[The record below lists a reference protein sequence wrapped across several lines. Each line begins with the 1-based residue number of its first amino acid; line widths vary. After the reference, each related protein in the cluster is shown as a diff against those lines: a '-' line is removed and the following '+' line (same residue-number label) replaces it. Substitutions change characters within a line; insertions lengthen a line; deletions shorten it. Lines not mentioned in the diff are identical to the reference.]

1 MECKRGDLCVAGGR
15 SVMAAFVARVRALFQ
30 TNPRILYALVGVLVV
45 VAAYLV
51 VRSFGGGAR
60 PPVTQTPPAAPSRP
74 AAIPAPRPVPPP
86 PVPGGGAPAPVSPT
100 PNPPKEA
107 VVPSGPTGRPD
118 PFIPLFTTP
127 GPGQGLPPPPFPGQL
142 PPPPLPGGAPGFPG
156 GGIAITGIVG
166 DSRAVAIVNVG
177 GRTEIL
183 TVGEQIGDMRVV
195 RIDST
200 RRVVT
205 FLQAGRRFDVAMG
218 GE

>member
-1 MECKRGDLCVAGGR
+1 
-15 SVMAAFVARVRALFQ
+15 MAALVARVRALFQ
-30 TNPRILYALVGVLVV
+30 KNPRIQYALVGVLLL
-45 VAAYLV
+45 VAIYLV

-60 PPVTQTPPAAPSRP
+60 APVTRTPPAAPSGS
-74 AAIPAPRPVPPP
+74 AATPAPQPPSPPPAPGGGVGAPVPP
-86 PVPGGGAPAPVSPT
+86 SSK
-100 PNPPKEA
+100 PPKEA

-127 GPGQGLPPPPFPGQL
+127 GPGQTLPPPPFPGQL
-142 PPPPLPGGAPGFPG
+142 PPPPLPGQNVPGFPG
-156 GGIAITGIVG
+156 AGIAITGIVG
-166 DSRAVAIVNVG
+166 DSRSVVIVNVG

-195 RIDST
+195 RIDSA

>member
-1 MECKRGDLCVAGGR
+1 MPPLL
-15 SVMAAFVARVRALFQ
+15 ARLRDLFQ
-30 TNPRILYALVGVLVV
+30 KNPRIQYAVVSALLVV
-45 VAAYLV
+45 AIYLV

-60 PPVTQTPPAAPSRP
+60 APVTRTPPAAPSGP
-74 AAIPAPRPVPPP
+74 AATPAPRPPSPPA
-86 PVPGGGAPAPVSPT
+86 PGGGAPVPPT
-100 PNPPKEA
+100 PKPPKEA

-127 GPGQGLPPPPFPGQL
+127 GPGQGVPPPPFPGQL
-142 PPPPLPGGAPGFPG
+142 PPPPLPGQGAPGFAG
-156 GGIAITGIVG
+156 GGVLITGIVG
-166 DSRAVAIVNVG
+166 DSRSVVIVNVG

-183 TVGEQIGDMRVV
+183 TVGEQIGDMRVL

>member
-1 MECKRGDLCVAGGR
+1 
-15 SVMAAFVARVRALFQ
+15 MAAFMARVRALFQ
-30 TNPRILYALVGVLVV
+30 KNPRIQYALVGVLLV
-45 VAAYLV
+45 VAIYLV

-60 PPVTQTPPAAPSRP
+60 APVTRTPPAAPSGPAATPTPRP
-74 AAIPAPRPVPPP
+74 APSPAG
-86 PVPGGGAPAPVSPT
+86 PGGGAPPPVPAAPK
-100 PNPPKEA
+100 PPKEA

-127 GPGQGLPPPPFPGQL
+127 GPGPGLPPPPFPGQL
-142 PPPPLPGGAPGFPG
+142 PAPPLPGQGVPGFPG
-156 GGIAITGIVG
+156 AGIAITGIVG
-166 DSRAVAIVNVG
+166 DSRSVVIVNVG

>member
-1 MECKRGDLCVAGGR
+1 
-15 SVMAAFVARVRALFQ
+15 MAAFVARVRALFQ
-30 TNPRILYALVGVLVV
+30 KNPRIRYALVGVLLV
-45 VAAYLV
+45 VAIYLV

-60 PPVTQTPPAAPSRP
+60 PPVTRTPPTAPSGP
-74 AAIPAPRPVPPP
+74 AATPAPRPATSPPA
-86 PVPGGGAPAPVSPT
+86 PGGGAPPPVPAAPK
-100 PNPPKEA
+100 PPKEA

-127 GPGQGLPPPPFPGQL
+127 GPGQTLPPPPFPGQL
-142 PPPPLPGGAPGFPG
+142 PPPPLPGQGVPGFPG
-156 GGIAITGIVG
+156 AGIAITGIVG
-166 DSRAVAIVNVG
+166 DSRSVVIVNVG

>member
-1 MECKRGDLCVAGGR
+1 
-15 SVMAAFVARVRALFQ
+15 MAAFVARIRALFQ
-30 TNPRILYALVGVLVV
+30 KNPRIQYALVGVLLI
-45 VAAYLV
+45 VAIYLV
-51 VRSFGGGAR
+51 VRSFGGGGRA
-60 PPVTQTPPAAPSRP
+60 PVTRTPPPAPSGPAATPAPPPAPTPPAPSGG
-74 AAIPAPRPVPPP
+74 AGVPVPP
-86 PVPGGGAPAPVSPT
+86 T
-100 PNPPKEA
+100 PKPPKEA

-118 PFIPLFTTP
+118 PFLPLFTAP
-127 GPGQGLPPPPFPGQL
+127 VPGQGLPPPPFPGQL
-142 PPPPLPGGAPGFPG
+142 PAPPLPGQGGPGFVG

-166 DSRAVAIVNVG
+166 DSRSVVIVNVG

>member
-1 MECKRGDLCVAGGR
+1 
-15 SVMAAFVARVRALFQ
+15 MAALIARLRGLFQ
-30 TNPRILYALVGVLVV
+30 KNPRVQYALVGVLLV
-45 VAAYLV
+45 VAVYLV

-60 PPVTQTPPAAPSRP
+60 APVTRTPPAAPSGS
-74 AAIPAPRPVPPP
+74 AATPAPPPAPPP
-86 PVPGGGAPAPVSPT
+86 PAPGGRAAVPVSPT
-100 PNPPKEA
+100 SKPPKEA

-118 PFIPLFTTP
+118 PFIPLFTPP
-127 GPGQGLPPPPFPGQL
+127 GPGQALPPPPFPGQGL
-142 PPPPLPGGAPGFPG
+142 LPPPLPGQGAPGFPG

-166 DSRAVAIVNVG
+166 DSRSVVIVNVG

-195 RIDST
+195 RIDPT

>member
-1 MECKRGDLCVAGGR
+1 
-15 SVMAAFVARVRALFQ
+15 MAPLVARIRALFQ
-30 TNPRILYALVGVLVV
+30 KNPRIQYALVGVLLV
-45 VAAYLV
+45 VAIYLV

-60 PPVTQTPPAAPSRP
+60 PPVTRTPPAAPSGP
-74 AAIPAPRPVPPP
+74 AATPAPRPAPSPQA
-86 PVPGGGAPAPVSPT
+86 PGGGAPAAPVPPT
-100 PNPPKEA
+100 PKPPKEA

-118 PFIPLFTTP
+118 PFIPLFATP

-142 PPPPLPGGAPGFPG
+142 PPPPLPGQGAPGFPG

-183 TVGEQIGDMRVV
+183 AVGEQIGDMRVV
-195 RIDST
+195 RIDPT

-205 FLQAGRRFDVAMG
+205 FLQAGRRFDVPMG

>member
-1 MECKRGDLCVAGGR
+1 
-15 SVMAAFVARVRALFQ
+15 MAPIIARIRALFQ
-30 TNPRILYALVGVLVV
+30 KNPRIQYALVGVLLV
-45 VAAYLV
+45 VAIYLV
-51 VRSFGGGAR
+51 VRSFGGGGRA
-60 PPVTQTPPAAPSRP
+60 PVTRTPPAAPSGP
-74 AAIPAPRPVPPP
+74 AATPAPRPALSPPA
-86 PVPGGGAPAPVSPT
+86 PGGGAPGAPVPPT
-100 PNPPKEA
+100 PKPPKEA

-127 GPGQGLPPPPFPGQL
+127 APGQGLPPPPFPGQL
-142 PPPPLPGGAPGFPG
+142 PPPPLPGQGVPGFPG

-166 DSRAVAIVNVG
+166 DSRSVVIVNMG

-183 TVGEQIGDMRVV
+183 TVGEQIGDMRVL
-195 RIDST
+195 RIDSA

>member
-1 MECKRGDLCVAGGR
+1 
-15 SVMAAFVARVRALFQ
+15 MAALVARIRALLQ
-30 TNPRILYALVGVLVV
+30 KNPRIRYALVGVLLL
-45 VAAYLV
+45 VAIYLV

-60 PPVTQTPPAAPSRP
+60 APVTRTPPAAPSGS
-74 AAIPAPRPVPPP
+74 AATPAPQPPSPPPAPGGGVGAPVPP
-86 PVPGGGAPAPVSPT
+86 SSK
-100 PNPPKEA
+100 PPKEA

-127 GPGQGLPPPPFPGQL
+127 GPGQTLPPPPFPGQL
-142 PPPPLPGGAPGFPG
+142 PPPPLPGQNVPGFPG
-156 GGIAITGIVG
+156 AGIAITGIVG
-166 DSRAVAIVNVG
+166 DSRSVVIVNVG

>member
-1 MECKRGDLCVAGGR
+1 
-15 SVMAAFVARVRALFQ
+15 MAALVARVRALFQ
-30 TNPRILYALVGVLVV
+30 KNPRIQYALVGVLLL
-45 VAAYLV
+45 VAIYLV

-60 PPVTQTPPAAPSRP
+60 APVTRTPPAAPSGS
-74 AAIPAPRPVPPP
+74 AATPAPQPPSPPPAPGGGVGAPVPP
-86 PVPGGGAPAPVSPT
+86 SSK
-100 PNPPKEA
+100 PPKEA

-127 GPGQGLPPPPFPGQL
+127 GPGQTLPPPPFPGQL
-142 PPPPLPGGAPGFPG
+142 PPPPLPGQNVPGFPG
-156 GGIAITGIVG
+156 AGIAITGIVG
-166 DSRAVAIVNVG
+166 DSRSVVIVNVG

>member
-1 MECKRGDLCVAGGR
+1 
-15 SVMAAFVARVRALFQ
+15 MAALVARVRALFQ
-30 TNPRILYALVGVLVV
+30 KNPRIQYALVGVLLV
-45 VAAYLV
+45 VAIYLV

-60 PPVTQTPPAAPSRP
+60 APVTRTPPAAPSGP
-74 AAIPAPRPVPPP
+74 AATPAPQPPPSPPAPGAPVPP
-86 PVPGGGAPAPVSPT
+86 T
-100 PNPPKEA
+100 PKPPKEA

-127 GPGQGLPPPPFPGQL
+127 GPGQTLPPPPFPGQL
-142 PPPPLPGGAPGFPG
+142 PPPPLPGQSVPGFPG
-156 GGIAITGIVG
+156 AGIAITGIVG
-166 DSRAVAIVNVG
+166 DSRSVVIVNVG

>member
-1 MECKRGDLCVAGGR
+1 
-15 SVMAAFVARVRALFQ
+15 MAALVARVRALFQ
-30 TNPRILYALVGVLVV
+30 KNPRIQYALVGVLLL
-45 VAAYLV
+45 VAIYLV

-60 PPVTQTPPAAPSRP
+60 APVTRTPPAAPSGP
-74 AAIPAPRPVPPP
+74 AATPAPQPPSPPPAPGGGVGAPVPP
-86 PVPGGGAPAPVSPT
+86 SSK
-100 PNPPKEA
+100 PPKEA

-127 GPGQGLPPPPFPGQL
+127 GPGQTLPPPPFPGQL
-142 PPPPLPGGAPGFPG
+142 PPPPLPGQNVPGFPG
-156 GGIAITGIVG
+156 AGIAITGIVG
-166 DSRAVAIVNVG
+166 DSRSVVIVNVG

>member
-1 MECKRGDLCVAGGR
+1 
-15 SVMAAFVARVRALFQ
+15 MAALVARVRALFQ
-30 TNPRILYALVGVLVV
+30 KNPRIQYALVGVLLI
-45 VAAYLV
+45 VAIYIVL
-51 VRSFGGGAR
+51 RSFGGGAR
-60 PPVTQTPPAAPSRP
+60 APVTRTPPAAPSGP
-74 AAIPAPRPVPPP
+74 AATPAPGSPTPPA
-86 PVPGGGAPAPVSPT
+86 PGGGAPAPVPPT
-100 PNPPKEA
+100 PKPPKEA

-127 GPGQGLPPPPFPGQL
+127 GPGQTLPPPPFPGQL
-142 PPPPLPGGAPGFPG
+142 PPPPLPGQGAPGFPG

-195 RIDST
+195 RIDLT

-205 FLQAGRRFDVAMG
+205 FLQAGRRFDVPMG

>member
-1 MECKRGDLCVAGGR
+1 
-15 SVMAAFVARVRALFQ
+15 MAALVARVRALFQ
-30 TNPRILYALVGVLVV
+30 KNPRIQYALVGVLLL
-45 VAAYLV
+45 VAIYLV
-51 VRSFGGGAR
+51 VRSFGGGVRA
-60 PPVTQTPPAAPSRP
+60 PVTRTPPAAPSGQP
-74 AAIPAPRPVPPP
+74 ATPAPQPPSPPPAPGGGVGAPVPP
-86 PVPGGGAPAPVSPT
+86 SQK
-100 PNPPKEA
+100 PPKEA

-127 GPGQGLPPPPFPGQL
+127 GPGQTLPPPPFPGQL
-142 PPPPLPGGAPGFPG
+142 PPPPLPGQGVPGFPG

-166 DSRAVAIVNVG
+166 DSRSVVIVNVG

-205 FLQAGRRFDVAMG
+205 FLQAGRRFDVAMR

>member
-1 MECKRGDLCVAGGR
+1 
-15 SVMAAFVARVRALFQ
+15 MAALVARVRALFQ
-30 TNPRILYALVGVLVV
+30 KNPRIQYALVGVLLL
-45 VAAYLV
+45 VAIYLV

-60 PPVTQTPPAAPSRP
+60 APVTRTPPAAPSGS
-74 AAIPAPRPVPPP
+74 AATPAPQPPSPPSAPGGGVGAPVPPF
-86 PVPGGGAPAPVSPT
+86 SK
-100 PNPPKEA
+100 PPKEA

-127 GPGQGLPPPPFPGQL
+127 GPGQTLPPPPFPGQL
-142 PPPPLPGGAPGFPG
+142 PPPPLPGQNVPGFPG
-156 GGIAITGIVG
+156 SGIAITGIVG
-166 DSRAVAIVNVG
+166 DSRSVVIVNVG

>member
-1 MECKRGDLCVAGGR
+1 
-15 SVMAAFVARVRALFQ
+15 MAALVARVRALFQ
-30 TNPRILYALVGVLVV
+30 KNPRIQYALVGVLLL
-45 VAAYLV
+45 VAIYLV

-60 PPVTQTPPAAPSRP
+60 APVTRTPPAAPSGS
-74 AAIPAPRPVPPP
+74 AATPAPQPPSPPPAPGGGVGAPVPP
-86 PVPGGGAPAPVSPT
+86 SSK
-100 PNPPKEA
+100 PPKEA

-127 GPGQGLPPPPFPGQL
+127 GPGQTLPPPPFPGQL
-142 PPPPLPGGAPGFPG
+142 PPPPLPGQNVPGFPG

-166 DSRAVAIVNVG
+166 DSRSVVIVNVG

-195 RIDST
+195 RIDSA

>member
-1 MECKRGDLCVAGGR
+1 
-15 SVMAAFVARVRALFQ
+15 MAALVARVRALFQ
-30 TNPRILYALVGVLVV
+30 KNPRIQYALVGVLLV
-45 VAAYLV
+45 VAIYLV

-60 PPVTQTPPAAPSRP
+60 APVTRTPPAAPSGP
-74 AAIPAPRPVPPP
+74 AATPAPQPPPSPPAPGAPVPP
-86 PVPGGGAPAPVSPT
+86 T
-100 PNPPKEA
+100 PKPPKEA

-118 PFIPLFTTP
+118 PFIPLFTPP
-127 GPGQGLPPPPFPGQL
+127 GPGQTLPPPPFPGQL
-142 PPPPLPGGAPGFPG
+142 PPPPLPGQGVPGFPG

-166 DSRAVAIVNVG
+166 DSRSVVIVNVG

>member
-1 MECKRGDLCVAGGR
+1 
-15 SVMAAFVARVRALFQ
+15 MAALVARVRALFQ
-30 TNPRILYALVGVLVV
+30 KNPRIQYALVGVLLV
-45 VAAYLV
+45 VAIYLV

-60 PPVTQTPPAAPSRP
+60 APVTRTPPAAPSGP
-74 AAIPAPRPVPPP
+74 AATPAPQPPPSPPAPGAPVPP
-86 PVPGGGAPAPVSPT
+86 T
-100 PNPPKEA
+100 PKPPKEA

-118 PFIPLFTTP
+118 PFIPLFTPP
-127 GPGQGLPPPPFPGQL
+127 GPGQTLPPPPFPGQL
-142 PPPPLPGGAPGFPG
+142 PPPPLPGQSVPGFPG
-156 GGIAITGIVG
+156 AGIAITGIVG
-166 DSRAVAIVNVG
+166 DSRSVVIVNVG

>member
-1 MECKRGDLCVAGGR
+1 
-15 SVMAAFVARVRALFQ
+15 MAAFVARVRALFQ
-30 TNPRILYALVGVLVV
+30 KNPRIRYALVGVLLV
-45 VAAYLV
+45 VAIYLV

-60 PPVTQTPPAAPSRP
+60 PPVTRTPPTAPSGP
-74 AAIPAPRPVPPP
+74 AATPAPRPATSPPA
-86 PVPGGGAPAPVSPT
+86 PGGGAPPPVPAAPK
-100 PNPPKEA
+100 PPKEA

-127 GPGQGLPPPPFPGQL
+127 GPGQTLPPPPFPGQL
-142 PPPPLPGGAPGFPG
+142 PPPPLPGQNVPGFPG
-156 GGIAITGIVG
+156 SGIAITGIVG
-166 DSRAVAIVNVG
+166 DSRSVVIVNVG

>member
-1 MECKRGDLCVAGGR
+1 
-15 SVMAAFVARVRALFQ
+15 MAALVARVRALFQ
-30 TNPRILYALVGVLVV
+30 KNPRIQYALVGVLLL
-45 VAAYLV
+45 VAIYLV

-60 PPVTQTPPAAPSRP
+60 APVTRTPPAAPSGS
-74 AAIPAPRPVPPP
+74 AATPAPQPPSPPPAPGGGVGAPVPP
-86 PVPGGGAPAPVSPT
+86 SSK
-100 PNPPKEA
+100 PPKEA

-127 GPGQGLPPPPFPGQL
+127 GPGQTLPPPPFPGQL
-142 PPPPLPGGAPGFPG
+142 PPPPLPGQNVPGFPG
-156 GGIAITGIVG
+156 SGIAITGIVG
-166 DSRAVAIVNVG
+166 DSRSVVIVNVG

>member
-1 MECKRGDLCVAGGR
+1 
-15 SVMAAFVARVRALFQ
+15 MAALVARVRALFQ
-30 TNPRILYALVGVLVV
+30 KNPRIQYALVGVLLI
-45 VAAYLV
+45 VAIYIVL
-51 VRSFGGGAR
+51 RSFGGGAR
-60 PPVTQTPPAAPSRP
+60 APVTRTPPATPSGP
-74 AAIPAPRPVPPP
+74 AATPAPGSPTPPA
-86 PVPGGGAPAPVSPT
+86 PGGGAPAPVPPT
-100 PNPPKEA
+100 PKPPKEA

-127 GPGQGLPPPPFPGQL
+127 GPGQTLPPPPFPGQL
-142 PPPPLPGGAPGFPG
+142 PPPPLPGQGAPGFPG

-195 RIDST
+195 RIDPT

-205 FLQAGRRFDVAMG
+205 FLQAGRRFDVPMG

>member
-1 MECKRGDLCVAGGR
+1 
-15 SVMAAFVARVRALFQ
+15 MAALVARVRALFQ
-30 TNPRILYALVGVLVV
+30 KNPRIQYALVGVLLV
-45 VAAYLV
+45 VAIYLV

-60 PPVTQTPPAAPSRP
+60 PPVTRTPPAAPAGP
-74 AAIPAPRPVPPP
+74 AGTPAPPPALPPSAPRGGAGTPVPP
-86 PVPGGGAPAPVSPT
+86 T
-100 PNPPKEA
+100 PKPPKEA

-118 PFIPLFTTP
+118 PFIPLFTPP
-127 GPGQGLPPPPFPGQL
+127 GTGQGLPPPPFPGQL
-142 PPPPLPGGAPGFPG
+142 PPPPLPGQGGPGFVG

-166 DSRAVAIVNVG
+166 DSRAVAIVNIG

>member
-1 MECKRGDLCVAGGR
+1 
-15 SVMAAFVARVRALFQ
+15 MAALVARVRALFQ
-30 TNPRILYALVGVLVV
+30 KNPRIQYALVGVLLL
-45 VAAYLV
+45 VAIYLV

-60 PPVTQTPPAAPSRP
+60 APVTRTPPAAPSGS
-74 AAIPAPRPVPPP
+74 AATPAPQPPSPPPAPGGGVGAPVPP
-86 PVPGGGAPAPVSPT
+86 SSK
-100 PNPPKEA
+100 PPKEA

-127 GPGQGLPPPPFPGQL
+127 GPGQTLPPPPFPGQL
-142 PPPPLPGGAPGFPG
+142 PPPPLPGQGVPGFPG

-166 DSRAVAIVNVG
+166 DSRSVVIVNVG

-195 RIDST
+195 RIDSA